1 MVTKLFIPPRDLL
14 TELEPAAERLLN
26 RHLDMA
32 KEWFPHDF
40 IPYSVGRDFDKDPW
54 TPDQP
59 RISGVAQIA
68 FEVNLL
74 TEETSRATTARST
87 ACSAVAT
94 APGSTG

>member
-1 MVTKLFIPPRDLL
+1 MATQPFVPPRDLL

-26 RHLDMA
+26 RHLEMA
-32 KEWFPHDF
+32 KEWFPHDY
-40 IPYSVGRDFDKDPW
+40 IPYSVGRDFDKEPW

-74 TEETSRATTARST
+74 M
-87 ACSAVAT
+87 VYY
-94 APGSTG
+94 